1 MRILYSLTL
10 SAILLGN
17 SIASATDQVAPPV
30 TTPPGATESAS
41 AQQGGWLDKMS
52 ASFKEWTNK
61 VPEMTE
67 EAKKYS
73 EDIKAKWPGIKED
86 FAKHWQSGV
95 DKSKE
100 AGASVQEWFNQT
112 FSEERVT
119 EAENWL
125 KKFKAG
131 TEEKVID
138 PLVPYLLSLR
148 YPEPIDEWNQGYR
161 RLFPVQISKDS
172 KPVEVTLPLSWDLS
186 TTIDTPKD
194 RIITWRSDSGQGKY
208 DVSIIVVSQGSTVD
222 SLVAGLQRQNPE
234 ATVAKLEGT
243 QIVRIQFLANAS
255 RPNAANYYAI
265 PLKDS
270 VVLLCG
276 EVLANGDAPAVV
288 NNSLQKQTNFFDT
301 VAKAVFIKE

>member
-1 MRILYSLTL
+1 MRILYSLAL
-10 SAILLGN
+10 SAILLGDG
-17 SIASATDQVAPPV
+17 IAGATDQVTPPV
-30 TTPPGATESAS
+30 TTPPGAADAAP
-41 AQQGGWLDKMS
+41 AQQSGWLDKMS

-73 EDIKAKWPGIKED
+73 EDIKSKWPGIKED

-100 AGASVQEWFNQT
+100 AGASVQEWFNKT
-112 FSEERVT
+112 FSEERVN

-125 KKFKAG
+125 QKFKAG

-161 RLFPVQISKDS
+161 RLFPVQISKES

-186 TTIDTPKD
+186 STVDTPKD
-194 RIITWRSDSGQGKY
+194 RIISWRSDSGQGKY

-222 SLVAGLQRQNPE
+222 SLVAGLQKQNPE
-234 ATVAKLEGT
+234 ANVSKLEDS
-243 QIVRIQFLANAS
+243 QIVRIQYLANTN

-276 EVLANGDAPAVV
+276 EVIANGEAPAVV
-288 NNSLQKQTNFFDT
+288 NGSLQKQTNFFDT